1 MDKIKNSDTQ
11 VLQDPEYSQLND
23 FLDDN
28 SHKLKQLSRG
38 DIVEGEVVDVNVNN
52 GVVIVDVGYKS
63 EGIIAGR
70 ELKSDTLDWTKLQV
84 GDKVLVYV
92 VKPEDEKGQLILSIR
107 RTQQASAWLA
117 LENAKKNNE
126 VVEAVVVESNN
137 GGLIVEI
144 GKGIRG
150 FIPTSQLDA
159 TRVYANGVR
168 QVGRDISSK
177 VQKRL
182 NSLIGEKIKTRIIE
196 LDREKNRI
204 ILSEKMVTQAR
215 DIEKRTETLKKVK
228 EGDVLEGTISG
239 ITPFGVFV
247 NAQGLEGLVHLSEI
261 SWDKVEDIK
270 DDKNYVYDFHVPVS
284 HTFIGNGFVNHNTYL
299 NVLAHYIKC
308 VLYPNNHLCLAMPTK
323 EQSAKV
329 VKEKVEEY
337 WRDYPMLK
345 NELIISKC
353 KFEKDYVKLV
363 FKNGSTLDTLTVGE
377 SSRGLRAN
385 GISLEEITDE
395 RMDRKTI
402 NEVLLPILAQPR
414 RIPIYGT
421 DYTNEYSKTQAYVT
435 TASNKQ
441 SYCYEKFANLY
452 DEMVQGK
459 PTLVLGTSYE
469 MGTRFGTLDAEDV
482 AEKADDPTYSP
493 MSFDRINP
501 VAFARNSRVK
511 TEQYR

>member
-1 MDKIKNSDTQ
+1 MDKFKNSDTQ
-11 VLQDPEYSQLND
+11 ISQDSEYSQLND

-117 LENAKKNNE
+117 LENAKKNNDI
-126 VVEAVVVESNN
+126 VEAVVVESNN

-261 SWDKVEDIK
+261 SWDKVEDIGALYSVG
-270 DDKNYVYDFHVPVS
+270 DKVKVMV
-284 HTFIGNGFVNHNTYL
+284 IGLSDGGKRVAYS
-299 NVLAHYIKC
+299 IKRLQEDPWSKAISKYKIGDI
-308 VLYPNNHLCLAMPTK
+308 VDGVV
-323 EQSAKV
+323 QKV
-329 VKEKVEEY
+329 VPYGAFVRIGEG
-337 WRDYPMLK
+337 L
-345 NELIISKC
+345 NGLIHISELS
-353 KFEKDYVKLV
+353 DKLV
-363 FKNGSTLDTLTVGE
+363 KDPGDIVKVGQKVKVKILSISSTERHLGLSLKETSEVAGKKKMDEKELAEAVNAAIE
-377 SSRGLRAN
+377 S
-385 GISLEEITDE
+385 
-395 RMDRKTI
+395 
-402 NEVLLPILAQPR
+402 EV
-414 RIPIYGT
+414 
-421 DYTNEYSKTQAYVT
+421 K
-435 TASNKQ
+435 
-441 SYCYEKFANLY
+441 
-452 DEMVQGK
+452 
-459 PTLVLGTSYE
+459 
-469 MGTRFGTLDAEDV
+469 
-482 AEKADDPTYSP
+482 
-493 MSFDRINP
+493 
-501 VAFARNSRVK
+501 
-511 TEQYR
+511 